1 MKNMISQMKEI
12 KRENKGE
19 EFLQI
24 RNKTIEMEK
33 REKRG

>member
-19 EFLQI
+19 EFLWI
-24 RNKTIEMEK
+24 RNKIIEI
-33 REKRG
+33 